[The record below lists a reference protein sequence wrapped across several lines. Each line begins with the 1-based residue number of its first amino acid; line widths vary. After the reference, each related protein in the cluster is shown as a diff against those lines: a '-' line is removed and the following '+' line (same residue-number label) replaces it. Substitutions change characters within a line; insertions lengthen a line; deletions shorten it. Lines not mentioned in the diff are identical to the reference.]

1 MDVVEGVERSRSS
14 KRLIGESAVR
24 RRVTLEDKRREVD
37 EHASVVG
44 TNAPTTVLLEMCP
57 KAIERDS
64 KTRYV
69 QSMPDKD
76 ALSIERDNGGTP
88 SKNRKVGVV
97 AHSNL

>member
-1 MDVVEGVERSRSS
+1 M
-14 KRLIGESAVR
+14 
-24 RRVTLEDKRREVD
+24 
-37 EHASVVG
+37 
-44 TNAPTTVLLEMCP
+44 LEMCP

-69 QSMPDKD
+69 QRMPDKD

-97 AHSNL
+97 AHVNLQV

>member
-1 MDVVEGVERSRSS
+1 
-14 KRLIGESAVR
+14 
-24 RRVTLEDKRREVD
+24 
-37 EHASVVG
+37 
-44 TNAPTTVLLEMCP
+44 MCP

-76 ALSIERDNGGTP
+76 PLSIERDNGRTL

-97 AHSNL
+97 PHANL

>member
-1 MDVVEGVERSRSS
+1 
-14 KRLIGESAVR
+14 
-24 RRVTLEDKRREVD
+24 
-37 EHASVVG
+37 
-44 TNAPTTVLLEMCP
+44 MCP

-76 ALSIERDNGGTP
+76 ALAIERDNGGTP